1 MEPVTV
7 AVITVVLLFCLII
20 AGVHVGFS
28 LALMSVVGIF
38 WITGKFTVALS
49 ILSNTAF
56 ESVRDYIFAVL
67 PLFILMGSFMS
78 NSGVARDLYQTA
90 NYILRSL
97 PGGMG
102 IATVASNAVFAAVTG
117 VSVASAAVFSRISM
131 PEMLRLNYKKSFA
144 VGAVAGSSVLG
155 MLIPP
160 SVLLIVYGVLSEVS
174 IGKLFVAGI
183 IPGILLAVVYS
194 VGIILMSKLRPELV
208 GGKDSARKFV
218 FYPQSEG
225 GVKGRAKLVLNLV
238 PVGVLMVL
246 VIGGIW
252 GGFFTPTEA
261 SAVGALGALILA
273 LAKGMRME
281 GFNESLLE
289 TALGTATIMLLLIA
303 AQMYSRM
310 LAMSGLIAYINDV
323 FMGLSAPPIMVIILF
338 VITLVVL
345 GCILDSGSILLITT
359 PLMAPIAAQMGFDLV
374 WFGIVMVLATE
385 MGLLT
390 PPFGMVVYAVKATL
404 GDTITVEEIFK
415 GSFPYLLMMAL
426 TLAVIIAF
434 PSLSTWLPSLM

>member
-225 GVKGRAKLVLNLV
+225 GVKGRARLVLNLV